1 MRFFKDTN
9 IDFIGKRKIAFTIS
23 VVFILLGIFSMIV
36 SGGLKYGIDFTG
48 GTIMEFDLT
57 PSDPKTKPVEI
68 QTIREVLA
76 QNGYGDSEIQDFGN
90 PNYILIKIK
99 SGQDVREEEKE
110 LINILKT
117 ELPQYA
123 GDKSKTELVRRSEH
137 VGAEIGEELRGKAYV
152 AILVALLGIIIYVW
166 WRFQFTFG
174 LAAVIALFHDVIIT
188 VGLLSLFGKEI
199 DIPIIGALLAI
210 VGYSLNDTIVLF
222 VRIRE
227 DLKIY
232 RRESYRSVINHSI
245 NEVLSRTV
253 VTSFTTF
260 IVVLILF
267 LFGGEVINPFAFTM
281 LCGVVVGTYSSIF
294 VASPLLYVYHSWKKN
309 RNRHPHSSKRSK

>member
-9 IDFIGKRKIAFTIS
+9 IDFITKRKVAFAIS
-23 VVFILLGIFSMIV
+23 IIIILTGIVSMIV

-48 GTIMEFDLT
+48 GTLIELDLT
-57 PSDPKTKPVEI
+57 PPDPNTKPVKLEA
-68 QTIREVLA
+68 IRQVLE

-90 PNYILIKIK
+90 RNYILIKIK
-99 SGQDVREEEKE
+99 TTDEMRKEESEIIE
-110 LINILKT
+110 ILRSEMPEYTK
-117 ELPQYA
+117 
-123 GDKSKTELVRRSEH
+123 GKSKTELVRRSEQ
-137 VGAEIGEELRGKAYV
+137 VGAEIGEELRGKAYI
-152 AILVALLGIIIYVW
+152 AMLVALVGIIIYIW
-166 WRFQFTFG
+166 WRFEFTFG
-174 LAAVIALFHDVIIT
+174 LAAVIALFHDVLIT
-188 VGLLSLFGKEI
+188 VGMLSLFGKEI

-232 RRESYRSVINHSI
+232 RRESYGSVINHSI

-253 VTSFTTF
+253 VTSLTTF
-260 IVVLILF
+260 MVVLTLF

-281 LCGVVVGTYSSIF
+281 LCGVIVGTYSSIF
-294 VASPLLYVYHSWKKN
+294 VASPLLYEHHNWKRKKS
-309 RNRHPHSSKRSK
+309 RHPYSKRHK

>member
-1 MRFFKDTN
+1 MRFFRNTQ
-9 IDFIGKRKIAFTIS
+9 IDFIAKRKVAFTIS
-23 VVFILLGIFSMIV
+23 IIVIVIGIASMIV

-48 GTIMEFDLT
+48 GTLMELDLT
-57 PSDPKTKPVEI
+57 PVTPKTKPITLE
-68 QTIREVLA
+68 TARKVLEK
-76 QNGYGDSEIQDFGN
+76 NGYGDSEIQDFGN
-90 PNYILIKIK
+90 PNYVLIKLK
-99 SGQDVREEEKE
+99 AADEVRKEETE
-110 LINILKT
+110 LIEIFKS
-117 ELPQYA
+117 ELPQYTK
-123 GDKSKTELVRRSEH
+123 GKSKTELVRRSEH
-137 VGAEIGEELRGKAYV
+137 VGAEIGEELRGKAYI
-152 AILVALLGIIIYVW
+152 AILVALVGIIFYIW
-166 WRFQFTFG
+166 WRFEFTFG

-188 VGLLSLFGKEI
+188 VGMLSLFGKEI

-232 RRESYRSVINHSI
+232 RRESYGSVINHSI

-260 IVVLILF
+260 LVVLTLF

-281 LCGVVVGTYSSIF
+281 LCGVIVGTYSSIF
-294 VASPLLYVYHSWKKN
+294 VASPLLYEYQSWKRKK
-309 RNRHPHSSKRSK
+309 NRHPHSKRSK